1 MLDALIIED
10 TLSLAML
17 YKAQLDKNGF
27 QAEIRDTGQAAL
39 DALGQSDYSVI
50 LLDLGLPDMDGLEIL
65 DYLAGANK
73 AGSAVITTADASLK
87 RVIEA
92 MRLGAADY
100 LVKPFSEE
108 RLVTTA
114 KNAAEK
120 HSLSQKITRIERAL
134 PKKKFEGFVGSST
147 SMQAVYN
154 IINNVAA
161 SKATVFITG
170 ESGTGKEVT
179 AEAIHNAGRGKGT
192 PFVAVNCGAIPRE
205 LFESELFGHK
215 KGSFTGA
222 IADYAGAAKRADGGT
237 LFLDEICE
245 MELDLQT
252 KLLRFLQTE
261 TIQPVGG
268 SKTEQVDVRVVCAT
282 NRNPLAEVK
291 AGRFREDLF
300 YRLNVIPIELPPLRE
315 RGDDV
320 LAIAEHFLKYYGELE
335 QKDFNGFDEGAQK
348 IISHRRWSGNVRELQ
363 NAVRQVSVMLD
374 GGMVSAT
381 DIPQEIDPTL
391 IGNMIEDGANHRES
405 LISGTVT
412 DQPMSDMFE
421 TETLAELERLII
433 ERRIELKGSI
443 PKAATS
449 LDVSPST
456 IYRKQENWD

>member
-1 MLDALIIED
+1 MLNALVIED

-17 YKAQLDKNGF
+17 YKAQLEKNGF
-27 QAEIRDTGQAAL
+27 QTEIRDTGAAAL
-39 DALGQSDYSVI
+39 EELAMRDYSII

-65 DYLAGANK
+65 EYLAGVGK
-73 AGSAVITTADASLK
+73 AGLAVITTADASLK

-147 SMQAVYN
+147 AMQAVYN
-154 IINNVAA
+154 IINNVSA

-179 AEAIHNAGRGKGT
+179 AEAIHNAGRGKSA

-222 IADYAGAAKRADGGT
+222 IADYAGAARRAHGGT
-237 LFLDEICE
+237 LFLDEVCE

-261 TIQPVGG
+261 TIQPVGA

-282 NRNPLAEVK
+282 NRNPLLEVR

-315 RGDDV
+315 RGEDA
-320 LAIAEHFLKYYGELE
+320 LAIAEHFLNYYGELE
-335 QKDFNGFDEGAQK
+335 QKQFDGFDTEAKKLSGHGGGAGMYVNYK
-348 IISHRRWSGNVRELQ
+348 MLFVRFQ
-363 NAVRQVSVMLD
+363 
-374 GGMVSAT
+374 
-381 DIPQEIDPTL
+381 
-391 IGNMIEDGANHRES
+391 
-405 LISGTVT
+405 
-412 DQPMSDMFE
+412 
-421 TETLAELERLII
+421 
-433 ERRIELKGSI
+433 
-443 PKAATS
+443 
-449 LDVSPST
+449 
-456 IYRKQENWD
+456 